1 MASHSVTWN
10 QFLDQITQNPFQHH
24 LWLRALSYLEYIG
37 YRKMVKAVPYNKV
50 NTGVYHH
57 LSDEI
62 QHSFMLR
69 EIADKHFGTSLSMQ
83 KVSSLVGIAEDYF
96 QGLDSQVDDW
106 IESKLGEK
114 DSYASYVWVSYTIE
128 KRAMKVYPQYL
139 AKLTDQALKLVVQKI
154 IKDEADHLS
163 YLEDVIRELPDEIS
177 LKNAPVLQ
185 IEERCFEGF
194 LERMHDYFTHAKD
207 SVSC

>member
-1 MASHSVTWN
+1 MASQTVSWS
-10 QFLDQITQNPFQHH
+10 QFLDQITQNPSQHH

-37 YRKMVKAVPYNKV
+37 YRKMVKAVPYSKV

-69 EIADKHFGTSLSMQ
+69 EIADKQFGNNLSMQ
-83 KVSSLVGIAEDYF
+83 KVTSLVGIAENYF

-106 IESKLGEK
+106 IESKLGQK

-128 KRAMKVYPQYL
+128 KRAIKVYPQYL
-139 AKLTDQALKLVVQKI
+139 AKVSEQALKIVIQKI
-154 IKDEADHLS
+154 IKDETDHLS
-163 YLEDVIRELPDEIS
+163 YLEGVIEQLPEEIS

-185 IEERCFEGF
+185 IEEKCFEGF
-194 LERMHDYFTHAKD
+194 LENIQDYFAHAKD
-207 SVSC
+207 

>member
-1 MASHSVTWN
+1 MKPENISWGL
-10 QFLDQITQNPFQHH
+10 FLDQITQSPTKHH

-37 YRKMVKAVPYNKV
+37 YRKMVKAVPYAKV

-57 LSDEI
+57 LTDEI

-69 EIADKHFGTSLSMQ
+69 EIADKHFGASLSLD
-83 KVSSLVGIAEDYF
+83 KVESLVGIAEHYF

-106 IESKLGEK
+106 IQSKQGQV
-114 DSYASYVWVSYTIE
+114 DPYASYVWVSYTIE

-139 AKLTDQALKLVVQKI
+139 AKLHETPLKLVIQKI

-163 YLEDVIRELPDEIS
+163 YLEEIIRKFPDEIS
-177 LKNAPVLQ
+177 FQNTPVLE
-185 IEERCFEGF
+185 IEAKCFDGF
-194 LERMHDYFTHAKD
+194 LAKMNQYFEHVKL
-207 SVSC
+207 